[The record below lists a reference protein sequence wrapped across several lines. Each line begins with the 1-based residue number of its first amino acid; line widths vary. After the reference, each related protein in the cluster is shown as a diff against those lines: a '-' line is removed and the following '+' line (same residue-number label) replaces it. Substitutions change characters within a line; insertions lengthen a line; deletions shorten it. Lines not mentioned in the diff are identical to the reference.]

1 MSTIMRTGG
10 LDRRRFIKT
19 AAAAGAM
26 TVASPFVLKGALGAG
41 GELNFLGWAGYDG
54 FAAVFKQFEAKT
66 GVKVKFT
73 GFGSQDEF
81 HAQAKAGGA
90 TNGAFDMAEPTSDRL
105 ASWLDNDFIVPWD
118 EKKAGL
124 DGVDPAFLQG
134 KAADAMTIKG
144 KRYGMPSVWGTESLT
159 FNNKEVKLEYGKAS
173 LMDLFDDKYVGKVT
187 MRGHSGLAAA
197 ARALE
202 AAGKL
207 PHPYAEAYA
216 DEAKMVKIYDETLK
230 FVLSKRKNIG
240 QFWSNENEAQG
251 AFRTNGC
258 VIGMNW
264 DTSAGA
270 MIKEGMPIS
279 YISPNEGAM
288 AWLQNFVLLKGAKNV
303 EQVYEW
309 IRWINTPDGAA
320 AWSKAFSANP
330 IGKGSVD
337 KLDDA
342 AKKFFQMAYPGD
354 ATSKLFWWPATP
366 SWFVA
371 KRTEYAKK
379 FMSA

>member
-1 MSTIMRTGG
+1 
-10 LDRRRFIKT
+10 
-19 AAAAGAM
+19 
-26 TVASPFVLKGALGAG
+26 
-41 GELNFLGWAGYDG
+41 
-54 FAAVFKQFEAKT
+54 
-66 GVKVKFT
+66 
-73 GFGSQDEF
+73 
-81 HAQAKAGGA
+81 
-90 TNGAFDMAEPTSDRL
+90 
-105 ASWLDNDFIVPWD
+105 
-118 EKKAGL
+118 
-124 DGVDPAFLQG
+124 
-134 KAADAMTIKG
+134 
-144 KRYGMPSVWGTESLT
+144 
-159 FNNKEVKLEYGKAS
+159 VKLEYGKAS
-173 LMDLFDDKYVGKVT
+173 LMDLFDDKYAGKLT
-187 MRGHSGLAAA
+187 LRGHSGLAAA

-207 PHPYAEAYA
+207 PHPYADAYV

-230 FVLSKRKNIG
+230 FALSKRKNVG

-270 MIKEGMPIS
+270 MIKEGLPIS
-279 YISPNEGAM
+279 YISPKEGAM

-309 IRWINTPDGAA
+309 VRWINTPDGAA
-320 AWSKAFSANP
+320 AWAKAFSANP

-337 KLDDA
+337 KLGDA
-342 AKKFFQMAYPGD
+342 EKKFFQMAYPGD